1 LPILSFD
8 PIRGRRRQAESPGR
22 ASVRVGAAAEPAG
35 AAPGIAFA
43 ARLPALRGPDAWDSL
58 AAAAE
63 VPARRR
69 FAA

>member
-8 PIRGRRRQAESPGR
+8 PIRARLRQAESPGR
-22 ASVRVGAAAEPAG
+22 AAVRVSVAAESAG
-35 AAPGIAFA
+35 AALGRAFA
-43 ARLPALRGPDAWDSL
+43 ARLPALRDPDAWDSL